1 MSEHRYILLLVKNNA
16 GVLHKI
22 TGLFVKRGINIE
34 TINSGECN
42 LKNIIRIT
50 VTGIWDEYTTN
61 QLIAQLKKLFD
72 VLFVKELESKNSIIK
87 ELAFIKIEL
96 NNSEENGCEES
107 KIKELAEKLNGKILE
122 ITDKNVIVQFVESPI
137 EISNKISS
145 MRAFKVL
152 EILRTGSIGMNKGME
167 I

>member
-1 MSEHRYILLLVKNNA
+1 MSEYRYILLLVKNSS

-50 VTGIWDEYTTN
+50 ISGVWDEYTTN
-61 QLIAQLKKLFD
+61 QLIVQLKKLFD
-72 VLFVKELESKNSIIK
+72 VLFVKELENKNSIIK
-87 ELAFIKIEL
+87 ELTFIKIEL
-96 NNSEENGCEES
+96 NSCDILRVEN
-107 KIKELAEKLNGKILE
+107 LVEKLNGKILE
-122 ITDKNVIVQFVESPI
+122 ITDRNAIVQFIENPI
-137 EISNKISS
+137 EISKRISS
-145 MRAFKVL
+145 MKAFKVL
-152 EILRTGSIGMNKGME
+152 EILRTGSIGMNRGIE

>member
-1 MSEHRYILLLVKNNA
+1 MSEYRYILLLVKNSS

-50 VTGIWDEYTTN
+50 ISGVWDEYTTN
-61 QLIAQLKKLFD
+61 QLIVQLKKLFD
-72 VLFVKELESKNSIIK
+72 VLFVKELENKNSIIK
-87 ELAFIKIEL
+87 ELTFIKIEL
-96 NNSEENGCEES
+96 NSCDILRVEN
-107 KIKELAEKLNGKILE
+107 IVEKLNGKILE
-122 ITDKNVIVQFVESPI
+122 ITDRNAIVQFIENPI
-137 EISNKISS
+137 EISKRISS
-145 MRAFKVL
+145 MKAFKVL
-152 EILRTGSIGMNKGME
+152 EILRTGSIGMNRGIE

>member
-1 MSEHRYILLLVKNNA
+1 MNEYRYMLLLVKNNS

-50 VTGIWDEYTTN
+50 ISGVWDEYTTN
-61 QLIAQLKKLFD
+61 QLIVQSKKLFD
-72 VLFVKELESKNSIIK
+72 VLFVKELKSKNSIIK
-87 ELAFIKIEL
+87 ELTFIKIEL
-96 NNSEENGCEES
+96 NNCEVS
-107 KIKELAEKLNGKILE
+107 KVKELVEKLNGKILE
-122 ITDKNVIVQFVESPI
+122 ITDKNAIVQFVENPI
-137 EISNKISS
+137 EISKKIAS
-145 MRAFKVL
+145 MKNFKVL
-152 EILRTGSIGMNKGME
+152 EILKTGSIGMNRGME

>member
-1 MSEHRYILLLVKNNA
+1 MNEYRHILLLVKNNS

-50 VTGIWDEYTTN
+50 ISGFWDEYTTN
-61 QLIAQLKKLFD
+61 QLIVQSKKLFD

-87 ELAFIKIEL
+87 ELTFIKIEL
-96 NNSEENGCEES
+96 NNCEVS
-107 KIKELAEKLNGKILE
+107 KIKDLVQKLNGKILE
-122 ITDKNVIVQFVESPI
+122 MTDKNAIVQFVENPI
-137 EISNKISS
+137 EISKKIAS
-145 MRAFKVL
+145 MKTFKVL
-152 EILRTGSIGMNKGME
+152 EILKTGSIGMNRGME